1 MKEIP
6 KVHLTNSLSHYF
18 HFLFKDLRYLLNM
31 IDGHVE
37 LQTIHVDNASE
48 SIRCECWK
56 HNVANQFPIKSI
68 NNSNGNLVVEV
79 GSPHEGYIIRTT
91 LLNSKLN
98 GKSYIVSNDNVIIAQ
113 LYFENGIASG
123 PCILYDELGLLFYTG
138 YLENG
143 YRQGRGVEYDED
155 GNVTIEGFYDKGKKR
170 SNLVQM
176 KKKRGYWEEFDESG
190 NLMNRSQ
197 RDEYGRM
204 DGICYVYNSKK
215 EISRISEW
223 KEGEELE
230 ILKEF
235 KNNVMIEYTN
245 GIRCY
250 EGGYNNS
257 LRLEYRPNGVGKEY
271 GCDGQTLIY
280 YGHFI
285 NGVRYG
291 QGIEYRNMR
300 IYYNGHWINGYKA
313 WTRWIPPCGL
323 IILLVLYVIVIVVCS
338 SGIIRTS
345 LEFMLVLI
353 CYCPCIYGLLSIPFS
368 IIRCSLFGCCA
379 REVPSDNNSKKSQP
393 SSHWDYVNR
402 NVLKYEISQTRNSI
416 IEIEDNRLTQVKEF
430 RVDHSNNL
438 KQIIIGKNLFSQKKN
453 RCTNDESKS
462 FHILNCDLLES
473 IQIGERSFSDFSRG
487 FELKN
492 LPQLQTIQIGAIGSW
507 SCNFNYSSFVIRGIE
522 LILNI

>member
-18 HFLFKDLRYLLNM
+18 HFLFKDFKYLLNM

-56 HNVANQFPIKSI
+56 QNVANQFPIKSI

-79 GSPHEGYIIRTT
+79 GSPHEGYTIRTT

-98 GKSYIVSNDNVIIAQ
+98 GKSYIVSNDNVIIAE

-123 PCILYDELGLLFYTG
+123 PCILYDELGLLFYKG

-155 GNVTIEGFYDKGKKR
+155 GNVIFEGFYNRGKKR
-170 SNLVQM
+170 LNLVQM
-176 KKKRGYWEEFDESG
+176 KKKGYWEEFDESG

-204 DGICYVYNSKK
+204 DGICYVYNRKK

-223 KEGEELE
+223 KEGRELE

-235 KNNVMIEYTN
+235 KDNVMIEYTN

-250 EGGYNNS
+250 EGEYNNL

-280 YGHFI
+280 HGHFI
-285 NGVRYG
+285 DGVRYG

-300 IYYNGHWINGYKA
+300 IYYNGNWINGYKA
-313 WTRWIPPCGL
+313 WTRWIIPCVL
-323 IILLVLYVIVIVVCS
+323 IILLALYLIILRVCS
-338 SGIIRTS
+338 EEISNTS
-345 LEFMLVLI
+345 FTLFCILV
-353 CYCPCIYGLLSIPFS
+353 CCWPCVYGLLSTPFF
-368 IIRCSLFGCCA
+368 IIQCSLFGCSS
-379 REVPSDNNSKKSQP
+379 RKVPSDKYTKKSQP

-416 IEIEDNRLTQVKEF
+416 IEIEDNSFTQVKEF
-430 RVDHSNNL
+430 RVDNSNNL
-438 KQIIIGKNLFSQKKN
+438 KQIIIGKNLFSQKRN
-453 RCTNDESKS
+453 RCTNDKSKS
-462 FHILNCDLLES
+462 FHILNCELLES
-473 IQIGERSFSDFSRG
+473 IQISERSFSDFSGG

-507 SCNFNYSSFVIRGIE
+507 SCNFNYNSFVIRGIDMK
-522 LILNI
+522 LNI

>member
-1 MKEIP
+1 
-6 KVHLTNSLSHYF
+6 
-18 HFLFKDLRYLLNM
+18 M

-37 LQTIHVDNASE
+37 LQMIHVDNASE

-68 NNSNGNLVVEV
+68 NNSNGKLVVEV
-79 GSPHEGYIIRTT
+79 GSPHEGYTIQTT

-155 GNVTIEGFYDKGKKR
+155 GSVTFEGFYDKGKKR
-170 SNLVQM
+170 LNLVQM
-176 KKKRGYWEEFDESG
+176 KEKKGYWEEFDENG

-204 DGICYVYNSKK
+204 DGICYSYNSKK
-215 EISRISEW
+215 EISRISKW
-223 KEGEELE
+223 KEGKELE

-235 KNNVMIEYTN
+235 KDDVMIEYSN

-250 EGGYNNS
+250 EGEYNNS
-257 LRLEYRPNGVGKEY
+257 LRLGYPPSGVGKEY

-280 YGHFI
+280 HGHFI

-300 IYYNGHWINGYKA
+300 IYYNGEWINGHEA
-313 WTRWIPPCGL
+313 WTQRIIPVGL
-323 IILLVLYVIVIVVCS
+323 NILFPLFYIFIILCSQVIID
-338 SGIIRTS
+338 TS
-345 LEFMLVLI
+345 LVFFLI
-353 CYCPCIYGLLSIPFS
+353 LLCCWPCIYGLLSIPFC
-368 IIRCSLFGCCA
+368 IIQCSLFGCSS
-379 REVPSDNNSKKSQP
+379 RRVPSDKNTKKSQP

-402 NVLKYEISQTRNSI
+402 NALKYEISQTRNSI
-416 IEIEDNRLTQVKEF
+416 IKIEDNRFTQVNEF
-430 RVDHSNNL
+430 RVYNSNNL
-438 KQIIIGKNLFSQKKN
+438 KQIIIGKNSFSQKN
-453 RCTNDESKS
+453 NWRTNDESKS
-462 FHILNCDLLES
+462 FHILNCESLES
-473 IQIGERSFSDFSRG
+473 IQIGERSFSDFAG
-487 FELKN
+487 GLELKN
-492 LPQLQTIQIGAIGSW
+492 LPQLQTIQIGKIKGW
-507 SCNFNYSSFVIRGIE
+507 SYNFCYSSFVIRGIAM
-522 LILNI
+522 IPNI

>member
-1 MKEIP
+1 
-6 KVHLTNSLSHYF
+6 
-18 HFLFKDLRYLLNM
+18 M

-56 HNVANQFPIKSI
+56 HNVANQFPTKSI
-68 NNSNGNLVVEV
+68 NNSNGNLIVEV
-79 GSPHEGYIIRTT
+79 GSPHEGYTIRTT

-98 GKSYIVSNDNVIIAQ
+98 GKSYIVSNDNVIIAE

-155 GNVTIEGFYDKGKKR
+155 RNVTFEGFYDKGKKR
-170 SNLVQM
+170 SNLVEM
-176 KKKRGYWEEFDESG
+176 KEKKGYWEEFDENG

-204 DGICYVYNSKK
+204 DGICYLYNGQE

-223 KEGEELE
+223 KKGEELE

-235 KNNVMIEYTN
+235 KDNVMVEYTN

-257 LRLEYRPNGVGKEY
+257 LRLGYPSNGVGKEY

-280 YGHFI
+280 HGHFI
-285 NGVRYG
+285 DGVRYG

-300 IYYNGHWINGYKA
+300 IHYNGNWINGHKA
-313 WTRWIPPCGL
+313 WTQWIIPCGW
-323 IILLVLYVIVIVVCS
+323 IILLVLYVILIQVCS
-338 SGIIRTS
+338 QYIIDTS
-345 LEFMLVLI
+345 LIF
-353 CYCPCIYGLLSIPFS
+353 
-368 IIRCSLFGCCA
+368 SLFY
-379 REVPSDNNSKKSQP
+379 
-393 SSHWDYVNR
+393 YVAGL
-402 NVLKYEISQTRNSI
+402 VSMACYQ
-416 IEIEDNRLTQVKEF
+416 F
-430 RVDHSNNL
+430 HSL
-438 KQIIIGKNLFSQKKN
+438 
-453 RCTNDESKS
+453 
-462 FHILNCDLLES
+462 
-473 IQIGERSFSDFSRG
+473 
-487 FELKN
+487 
-492 LPQLQTIQIGAIGSW
+492 
-507 SCNFNYSSFVIRGIE
+507 
-522 LILNI
+522 

>member
-6 KVHLTNSLSHYF
+6 KVHLTNSLSHYY

-79 GSPHEGYIIRTT
+79 GSPHEGCTIRTT

-155 GNVTIEGFYDKGKKR
+155 GNVTFDGFYDKGKKR

-176 KKKRGYWEEFDESG
+176 KKKGYWEEFDENG

-204 DGICYVYNSKK
+204 DGICYFYN
-215 EISRISEW
+215 
-223 KEGEELE
+223 
-230 ILKEF
+230 
-235 KNNVMIEYTN
+235 
-245 GIRCY
+245 
-250 EGGYNNS
+250 
-257 LRLEYRPNGVGKEY
+257 
-271 GCDGQTLIY
+271 
-280 YGHFI
+280 
-285 NGVRYG
+285 
-291 QGIEYRNMR
+291 
-300 IYYNGHWINGYKA
+300 
-313 WTRWIPPCGL
+313 
-323 IILLVLYVIVIVVCS
+323 
-338 SGIIRTS
+338 
-345 LEFMLVLI
+345 
-353 CYCPCIYGLLSIPFS
+353 
-368 IIRCSLFGCCA
+368 
-379 REVPSDNNSKKSQP
+379 
-393 SSHWDYVNR
+393 
-402 NVLKYEISQTRNSI
+402 
-416 IEIEDNRLTQVKEF
+416 
-430 RVDHSNNL
+430 
-438 KQIIIGKNLFSQKKN
+438 
-453 RCTNDESKS
+453 
-462 FHILNCDLLES
+462 
-473 IQIGERSFSDFSRG
+473 
-487 FELKN
+487 
-492 LPQLQTIQIGAIGSW
+492 
-507 SCNFNYSSFVIRGIE
+507 
-522 LILNI
+522 